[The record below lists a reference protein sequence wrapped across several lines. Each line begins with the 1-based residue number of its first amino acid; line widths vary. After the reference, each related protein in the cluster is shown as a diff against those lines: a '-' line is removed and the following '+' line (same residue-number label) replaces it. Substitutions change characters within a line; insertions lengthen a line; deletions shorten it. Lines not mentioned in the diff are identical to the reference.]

1 MATKRD
7 QLQAY
12 RFIGQRVSSALVSR
26 ETDPEQPPFR
36 RITNSAIGGL
46 VIAVIALLVVYV
58 YGIVVPG
65 GNTSWRDGKSV
76 IVVKETG
83 TRYVYLNG
91 RLHPVRNYTS
101 ALLALGHNAE
111 TLSVSRNSL
120 MGVARGPVIGIPDA
134 PDALPGPEELLR
146 AGWTLCSRP
155 TEDSSGAAVED
166 SALLVGTEPT
176 GGQALGEKAL
186 LLEVPDSGD
195 HYLVWRGYRHRIDE
209 RDTVDVGLAL
219 DVERPI
225 RVDAE
230 VVDILPAGDEIAP
243 IKVPEAGK
251 RSIAVP
257 GMPKLRAGQ
266 VLVARTSGRAQHFL
280 AEPDRLRPISE
291 LQYEIQLAYK
301 GNAKAY
307 GGGEPEGV
315 ELGLVAL
322 SEAAQRSSPAPS
334 RGAAP
339 PRRPVIAGAGREP
352 ATVCAT
358 FDSGAMVPRLRLAGR
373 MPNGPMAPTPGRTAE
388 GLPVADHVYVPPGQA
403 ALAWVMPSGTARAG
417 TLLLVTDQGRAH
429 PLADRQVLEILG
441 YPQANPVRL
450 PAGLVTRVPQ
460 GSALAPAVGRST

>member
-36 RITNSAIGGL
+36 RVTNAAIGGL
-46 VIAVIALLVVYV
+46 VIAAIALLVMYV
-58 YGIVVPG
+58 YGIVSPG
-65 GNTSWRDGKSV
+65 GNTSWRDGRSV

-91 RLHPVRNYTS
+91 RLHPVHNYTS
-101 ALLALGHNAE
+101 ALLALGDNAK
-111 TLSVSRNSL
+111 TLSISRKSL
-120 MGVARGPVIGIPDA
+120 VGVTRGPAIGIPDA
-134 PDALPGPEELLR
+134 PDALPDPDDLLR
-146 AGWTLCSRP
+146 TAWTLCSRP
-155 TEDSSGAAVED
+155 TEASSGAATED
-166 SALLVGTEPT
+166 STLLVGTEPT
-176 GGQALGEKAL
+176 DGQPLGDQAL
-186 LLEVPDSGD
+186 LLEVPASGD
-195 HYLVWRGYRHRIDE
+195 HHLVWRGYRHRIDE

-219 DVERPI
+219 DVERPV
-225 RVDAE
+225 RVDPA

-243 IKVPEAGK
+243 IKMPDAGTP
-251 RSIAVP
+251 STAVP
-257 GMPKLRAGQ
+257 RMPKLRTGQ
-266 VLVARTSGRAQHFL
+266 VLVVHASNRTQHFI
-280 AEPDRLRPISE
+280 AEPDRLRRISE

-307 GGGEPEGV
+307 NNGEPKGV

-322 SEAAQRSSPAPS
+322 SEAAQRAAPTPS

-339 PRRPVIAGAGREP
+339 SSLPTIANTGRDP

-358 FDSGAMVPRLRLAGR
+358 FDSGSMVPRLRLDAHL
-373 MPNGPMAPTPGRTAE
+373 PNKPTTSTPGRTPN

-403 ALAWVMPSGTARAG
+403 ALTQVMPSGTAPTG

-429 PLADRQVLEILG
+429 PLASREVLGILG
-441 YPQANPVRL
+441 YSRVDPVLL
-450 PAGLVTRVPQ
+450 PAGLVARVPQ
-460 GSALAPAVGRST
+460 GSALAPAAGRST